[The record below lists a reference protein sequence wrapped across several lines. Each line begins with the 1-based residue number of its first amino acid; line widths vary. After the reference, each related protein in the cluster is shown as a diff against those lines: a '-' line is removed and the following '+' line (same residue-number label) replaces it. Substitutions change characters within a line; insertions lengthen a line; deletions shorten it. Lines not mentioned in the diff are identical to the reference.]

1 MKIQVLTDKVSPGLL
16 QRLHG
21 LDLRV
26 VRESPE
32 RIEPLNPDNLECVY
46 LVPLSLSQQ
55 EDWPE
60 VRIHLARASR
70 FYVVFGAGLDTRA
83 IVGATRDGAHDV
95 LDEEDSDTRWLQAL
109 EQAGQAQKLWFQLY
123 GGVGKPDPRSLVG
136 RSSLM
141 KSLRDSIQRIG
152 PTDVSVLVM
161 GESGTGK
168 ERVAEALHKASGK
181 DPFIAVNCAA
191 IPSELL
197 ESELFGVVK
206 GAFTGANRDK
216 PGLVEEASGGTLF
229 LDEIG
234 EMEVSLQPKMLRF
247 LETRVARRVGGTR
260 EYKANVR
267 VISATNRDLRLE
279 AEQGNF
285 RPDLFYRLS
294 EIILNTPPLR
304 HRLDDVPDLV
314 QLFLVGAA
322 ERLGKNFER
331 VEPELIS
338 RFQEYRWPGNVR
350 ELKQT
355 VERLAIHYDGPIMR
369 ASWWDIPGDLTF
381 RGGSKLQQDVSP
393 PPAEGTVHYG
403 TMPVENRAEPLN
415 RKARFAMARHLL
427 EESGGDL
434 GWTAARLGIHP
445 TTLYRWRKEKKV

>member
-1 MKIQVLTDKVSPGLL
+1 MKIQVLTDKVSPTLF
-16 QRLHG
+16 QRLNSLG
-21 LDLRV
+21 LRV
-26 VRESPE
+26 VRESPD
-32 RIEPLNPDNLECVY
+32 RVEPLTPDNLECVY
-46 LVPLSLSQQ
+46 LVPLELSLQKN
-55 EDWPE
+55 WPE
-60 VRIHLARASR
+60 IRIQLARASR
-70 FYVVFGAGLDTRA
+70 FYIVYGQRLDTRT

-95 LDEEDSDTRWLQAL
+95 LDEEDTDERWLQAL
-109 EQAGQAQKLWFQLY
+109 GQAGEAQKLWFQLY

-152 PTDVSVLVM
+152 PTDVNVLIM

-181 DPFIAVNCAA
+181 NPFVAVNCAA

-234 EMEVSLQPKMLRF
+234 EMELSLQPKLLRF

-267 VISATNRDLRLE
+267 VISATNRDLRVD
-279 AEQGNF
+279 AEEGKF
-285 RPDLFYRLS
+285 RADLFYRLS
-294 EIILNTPPLR
+294 EIILTPPPLR
-304 HRLDDVPDLV
+304 HRLDDIPDLV
-314 QLFLVGAA
+314 QLFLMGAS
-322 ERLGKNFER
+322 ERLGKNFEG

-338 RFQEYRWPGNVR
+338 RFQQYRWPGNVR

-355 VERLAIHYDGPIMR
+355 IERLAIHYDGPIMR
-369 ASWWDIPGDLTF
+369 ASWWEIPGDLTSRSQSAAPF
-381 RGGSKLQQDVSP
+381 SNAAV
-393 PPAEGTVHYG
+393 E
-403 TMPVENRAEPLN
+403 PVKYQAMDKGDLPLS
-415 RKARFAMARHLL
+415 RKARFAMARQLL

-445 TTLYRWRKEKKV
+445 TTLYRWRKEKKI